1 MMIISRSKRTA
12 HPKGC
17 VVFFRVSTGKDTRAT
32 TISNT
37 ALTQSA
43 KARKGNKE
51 NEKIVSYS
59 VLKEADY
66 NDIMNT
72 VHQMHRT
79 MCDMHASFMRLFD
92 AMFDRNAFKDNE
104 EKNKFLMDFHDAQRS
119 SETLRSIDRI
129 DNNILRSVVRKC
141 VEVDLGL

>member
-1 MMIISRSKRTA
+1 MK
-12 HPKGC
+12 
-17 VVFFRVSTGKDTRAT
+17 
-32 TISNT
+32 
-37 ALTQSA
+37 
-43 KARKGNKE
+43 
-51 NEKIVSYS
+51 KIVSYS

-79 MCDMHASFMRLFD
+79 MCDMHASFMHLFD
-92 AMFDRNAFKDNE
+92 AMFDRNSFKDNE

-119 SETLRSIDRI
+119 SETLRSIDRV

-141 VEVDLGL
+141 VDVDLGL

>member
-1 MMIISRSKRTA
+1 MK
-12 HPKGC
+12 
-17 VVFFRVSTGKDTRAT
+17 
-32 TISNT
+32 
-37 ALTQSA
+37 
-43 KARKGNKE
+43 
-51 NEKIVSYS
+51 KIVSYS
-59 VLKEADY
+59 VLNEADY

-72 VHQMHRT
+72 VHQMHRM

-104 EKNKFLMDFHDAQRS
+104 EKNKFLTDFHDARRS
-119 SETLRSIDRI
+119 SETLRSIDRV

>member
-1 MMIISRSKRTA
+1 MK
-12 HPKGC
+12 
-17 VVFFRVSTGKDTRAT
+17 
-32 TISNT
+32 
-37 ALTQSA
+37 
-43 KARKGNKE
+43 
-51 NEKIVSYS
+51 KIVSYS

-66 NDIMNT
+66 DDIMNT

-119 SETLRSIDRI
+119 SETLRSIDRV
-129 DNNILRSVVRKC
+129 DNNILRSGVRKC